1 MRNANHS
8 ATHLLHSALRET
20 LGTHVEQAGSHVEP
34 DALRFDFTHFSAL
47 TSSEISRVEARVNEM
62 ILAGVDITSSVMKLD
77 EAKTA
82 GATALFGEKY
92 GDTVRVVKMGDFSME
107 LCGGTHLSNT
117 ARAGLFKIKSE
128 SSIAAGVRRI
138 EAVTGSGVLEL
149 LEAERAMLA
158 ETAAVLKTAPADAAR
173 RAEQVITELKTAQKE
188 IENLSLCTAKA
199 ELDTAMKN
207 AYDIKGVKL
216 VIVKLSGIQLETV
229 RKLGDDLKSRDD
241 ALCALFAVVNGDKL
255 NFAAFSTKKA
265 VAAGLHAGNLV
276 KSVAALTGG
285 NGGGRPDSASAG
297 GRELDKLEYAVSQVQ
312 RIALEMAK

>member
-1 MRNANHS
+1 
-8 ATHLLHSALRET
+8 
-20 LGTHVEQAGSHVEP
+20 
-34 DALRFDFTHFSAL
+34 
-47 TSSEISRVEARVNEM
+47 
-62 ILAGVDITSSVMKLD
+62 
-77 EAKTA
+77 
-82 GATALFGEKY
+82 
-92 GDTVRVVKMGDFSME
+92 
-107 LCGGTHLSNT
+107 
-117 ARAGLFKIKSE
+117 
-128 SSIAAGVRRI
+128 
-138 EAVTGSGVLEL
+138 
-149 LEAERAMLA
+149 MLA

-255 NFAAFSTKKA
+255 NFAAFSTKKRLPP
-265 VAAGLHAGNLV
+265 GCTRNLV
-276 KSVAALTGG
+276 KRRRAHRGQ
-285 NGGGRPDSASAG
+285 RRRQAG
-297 GRELDKLEYAVSQVQ
+297 QRERWRTELDKLEYAVSQVQ